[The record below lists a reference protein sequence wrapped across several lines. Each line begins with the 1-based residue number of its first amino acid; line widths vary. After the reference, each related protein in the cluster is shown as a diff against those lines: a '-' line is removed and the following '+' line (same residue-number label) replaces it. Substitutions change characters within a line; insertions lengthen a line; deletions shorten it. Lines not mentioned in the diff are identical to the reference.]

1 MFEHCFSLTS
11 RQNRFQQMLFT
22 YLGPTVILILF
33 TRWRFLDASFE
44 ANASPDPDSVSL
56 TGPSWGPW
64 SFHGFLGCSRPR
76 AQTHVRDSAVRR
88 RFPDG
93 GRSPRAG
100 ARMSETVGWFGL
112 EERRLPKVH
121 GDVVASLV
129 GPEDFGIFFVGAD
142 PDVFLL
148 PVLADAMGRVE
159 GAEDQDCVRMIL
171 LTLDQVI
178 VDPLRSDLVTGIVG
192 TLDEVGDVVVHDE
205 GLFAVTEK

>member
-1 MFEHCFSLTS
+1 M
-11 RQNRFQQMLFT
+11 
-22 YLGPTVILILF
+22 G
-33 TRWRFLDASFE
+33 
-44 ANASPDPDSVSL
+44 
-56 TGPSWGPW
+56 
-64 SFHGFLGCSRPR
+64 
-76 AQTHVRDSAVRR
+76 
-88 RFPDG
+88 
-93 GRSPRAG
+93 
-100 ARMSETVGWFGL
+100 ETVGWFGL
-112 EERRLPKVH
+112 EEGRLPKVH

-159 GAEDQDCVRMIL
+159 GAEDQDRVRMIL